1 MTERIISYR
10 LRFFTYCLLSIA
22 YCLLNACAS
31 TQHKYE
37 TENYQPFF
45 DYTYDRE
52 RNISRYNIL
61 GPFITIETQPEKEE
75 HIYRPFYSDT
85 KDKKKDTSNT
95 DYIYPLGNYKKTPEG
110 ESSRFTPLY
119 TSRTSPRPPPSEGGE
134 KGGYEGGKGDFGFF
148 PVFWGKTEDGEKY
161 GGFFPIY
168 GHFKKRFGKD
178 EIRFFLWPVYTNVRE
193 DKTETTDIIWPI
205 FSKTTGEKEDGFRI
219 WPLFGYRDKEGEYS
233 KRFFLWPLIYNNK
246 TRLNTARPT
255 EYKAFLPF
263 YSSETSPGRVTKSV
277 LWPFFNYL
285 YDEEEDLT
293 LRDFP
298 WPIIQKG
305 EGRNFKVFRV
315 FPVFGFREKE
325 ESESRFFLWPI
336 YTYEKEQPK
345 DSEKVVHRF
354 ILISKYERESWTK
367 EKKDASQLRFWPL
380 FNYKSKKDGGA
391 VFHFPEIIPI
401 ETEGFE
407 KNYGPIFRLYE
418 YTSTPSPSPPI
429 EAGDKKGDEME
440 SRLLWGLYSHKK
452 NSFGDFVSLSFLV
465 TYEKREDE
473 SKFSIL
479 KGLLEFGK
487 KKDKGY
493 FKMLYIPFTPPP

>member
-1 MTERIISYR
+1 M
-10 LRFFTYCLLSIA
+10 LRDNAKVEIKVKEKYFLYLCLYL
-22 YCLLNACAS
+22 CLFNGCAS

-37 TENYQPFF
+37 TENYQPLF

-52 RNISRYNIL
+52 KNINRYNIL
-61 GPFITIETQPEKEE
+61 GPFITIETGPEKEDR
-75 HIYRPFYSDT
+75 IYRPFYADT
-85 KDKKKDTSNT
+85 QDKKKDTADT

-110 ESSRFTPLY
+110 EFSRFTPFY
-119 TSRTSPRPPPSEGGE
+119 TSRAEG
-134 KGGYEGGKGDFGFF
+134 KKGDFGFF

-168 GHFKKRFGKD
+168 GNFKKRFGKD

-205 FSKTTGEKEDGFRI
+205 FSKTTGEKEDGFGI

-246 TRLNTARPT
+246 TRLDTARPT

-285 YDEEEDLT
+285 HDEEEELT

-305 EGRNFKVFRV
+305 EGRNFRVFRV

-325 ESESRFFLWPI
+325 ESESRFFLWPV
-336 YTYEKEQPK
+336 YTYERYRPE

-354 ILISKYERESWTK
+354 LLISKYEYENPKSQIQNPK
-367 EKKDASQLRFWPL
+367 SLQLRLWPL
-380 FNYKSKKDGGA
+380 FNYKNKKDGGTL
-391 VFHFPEIIPI
+391 FHFPEIIPI

-407 KNYGPIFRLYE
+407 KNYAPIFRLYE
-418 YTSTPSPSPPI
+418 YQSTPPPSPSI
-429 EAGDKKGDEME
+429 EAGDKKEGEME

-452 NSFGDFVSLSFLV
+452 NSFGDFISLSFLLN
-465 TYEKREDE
+465 YEKREDE
-473 SKFSIL
+473 SKFSLL

-493 FKMLYIPFTPPP
+493 MKIFYIPF